1 MKQLWSPTTNYK
13 SALDQFLCEINAH
26 FNLELNDYHSLWK
39 WSTEDVERFW
49 AFWWQHADLIVSSQP
64 DKTLLAGGSFK
75 KDSWFPN
82 ARLNFAENLL
92 RFRDDQPAIVF
103 RGEDGNREE
112 LSYKE
117 LFDLSASVANELQ
130 ALGIKAGDRV
140 AAIMPNRPETVVA
153 MLATTWLGAIW
164 SSCSPDF
171 GTDGILERFEQIEPS
186 ILIAIDGYQF
196 KGSTISV
203 CQKVE
208 SIKNKLNCRSI
219 VVNWQRCGQVSD
231 AISWT
236 ALTKN
241 KNPPPDFHQLRFNDP
256 VYILFSSGT
265 TGKPKCI
272 VHGIGG
278 TLLQHVKEHR
288 IHTDI
293 SRKDVLFYFTTCGW
307 MMWNWLVSGL
317 ASGCTLL
324 LLDGNPFFPHP
335 DALMKIADDEVISVF
350 GTSEKYLSALQK
362 EGVRPIEEFSFS
374 SLRTILSTGSPLIPE
389 SFDYVYESIKREVQ
403 LSSISGGTD
412 IVSCFVLGCPILP
425 VHRGELQC
433 RGLGMAVDVWND
445 NGESIRNEPGELVC
459 TKPFPSKPI
468 YFWNDPDG
476 TQYHNAYFNR
486 FENVWCHGDWAQ
498 LTDNYGL
505 IITGRS
511 DTVLNPGG
519 VRIGTAEIY
528 RQVERIPNIVES
540 IAVGQDWQGDVR
552 VILFVVL
559 KEGET
564 LTKSLQSEIKL
575 SVRNNASPRHVP
587 AIILQVK
594 DIPRTR
600 SGKITELAVRDVIN
614 HRPLA
619 NKEALANPE
628 ALEEFKDRTELL
640 G

>member
-1 MKQLWSPTTNYK
+1 MNPLWSPTTNCE
-13 SALDQFLCEINAH
+13 SALNQVLREINAQ

-49 AFWWQHADLIVSSQP
+49 AFWWQQADLIASKQP
-64 DKTLLAGGSFK
+64 DETLRVGCSFE

-82 ARLNFAENLL
+82 AKLNFAENLL
-92 RFRDDQPAIVF
+92 RFRDGQPAIIF
-103 RGEDGNREE
+103 RGEDGSREE

-117 LFDLSASVANELQ
+117 LFDLSASFTNELQ

-140 AAIMPNRPETVVA
+140 AALMPNRPETVVA

-171 GTDGILERFEQIEPS
+171 GIDGILERFEQIEPS
-186 ILIAIDGYQF
+186 ILIAVDGYQF
-196 KGSTISV
+196 KGRTISI

-208 SIKNKLNCRSI
+208 SIKNKLNCHSI
-219 VVNWQRCGQVSD
+219 VVNWQKCGQVSE

-236 ALTKN
+236 TLTKN
-241 KNPPPDFHQLRFNDP
+241 KNPPPDFYQLGFNDP

-272 VHGIGG
+272 VHGVGG
-278 TLLQHVKEHR
+278 TLLQHLKEHR
-288 IHTDI
+288 LHTDI

-324 LLDGNPFFPHP
+324 LFDGNPFFPQAN
-335 DALMKIADDEVISVF
+335 ALMKIADEEGISVF
-350 GTSEKYLSALQK
+350 GTSAKYLSALQK
-362 EGVRPIEEFSFS
+362 EGARPIKEFSLS
-374 SLRTILSTGSPLIPE
+374 SLRTILSTGSPLAPE
-389 SFDYVYESIKREVQ
+389 SFNYVYEGIKANVQ

-459 TKPFPSKPI
+459 TKSFPSKPI

-476 TQYHNAYFNR
+476 SRYHNTYFDR
-486 FENVWCHGDWAQ
+486 FENVWCHGDWAE
-498 LTDNYGL
+498 LTDNDGL

-511 DTVLNPGG
+511 DALLNPGG

-528 RQVERIPNIVES
+528 RQVERIPEIVES

-552 VILFVVL
+552 IVLFVVL
-559 KEGET
+559 KEGEI
-564 LTKSLQSEIKL
+564 LSESLQNDIKL
-575 SVRNNASPRHVP
+575 SIRNNASPRHVP

-600 SGKITELAVRDVIN
+600 SGKITELTVRDIIN
-614 HRPLA
+614 NRPLA
-619 NKEALANPE
+619 NTEALANPE
-628 ALEEFKDRTELL
+628 VLDEFKDRTELL
-640 G
+640 R

>member
-13 SALDQFLCEINAH
+13 SALDQFLCEINTH

-64 DKTLLAGGSFK
+64 DKTLLAGGSFI

-103 RGEDGNREE
+103 RGEDGSREE

-130 ALGIKAGDRV
+130 TLGIKAGDRV

-186 ILIAIDGYQF
+186 ILIAIDGYRF

-208 SIKNKLNCRSI
+208 SIKNKLNCHSI
-219 VVNWQRCGQVSD
+219 VVNWQKCGQVSD

-272 VHGIGG
+272 VHGVGG

-324 LLDGNPFFPHP
+324 LFDGNPFFPQP
-335 DALMKIADDEVISVF
+335 DVLMKIADDEGISVF
-350 GTSEKYLSALQK
+350 GISAKYLSALQK

-445 NGESIRNEPGELVC
+445 NGESIKNEPGELVC
-459 TKPFPSKPI
+459 TKSFPSKPI
-468 YFWNDPDG
+468 YFWDDPDG
-476 TQYHNAYFNR
+476 SLYHNAYFDR
-486 FENVWCHGDWAQ
+486 FENVWCHGDWAE
-498 LTDNYGL
+498 LTENDGL

-519 VRIGTAEIY
+519 VRI
-528 RQVERIPNIVES
+528 
-540 IAVGQDWQGDVR
+540 
-552 VILFVVL
+552 
-559 KEGET
+559 
-564 LTKSLQSEIKL
+564 
-575 SVRNNASPRHVP
+575 
-587 AIILQVK
+587 
-594 DIPRTR
+594 
-600 SGKITELAVRDVIN
+600 
-614 HRPLA
+614 
-619 NKEALANPE
+619 
-628 ALEEFKDRTELL
+628 
-640 G
+640 